1 MNEVANVSQLREFLK
16 KYNKAIGFGFLMAL
30 SMVLVATGKDFWGI
44 YFFEGKLNPIIF
56 ATNTIGFLLL
66 WLLTS
71 FLIIRLSLLKVLLV
85 FCLLIVVTISSQ
97 YLQLPA
103 NNPITIPALL
113 LFWMG
118 IAYLLLPNFF
128 RKYKWVILT
137 MYGGMICYFYMVRTS
152 LDYQELHVRI
162 LSYFLTITVSFT
174 FILWM
179 YQQLHWLISV
189 KVNRTN
195 TELELL
201 KSRVNPHFFFNTLN
215 NLYGLVVEKSDQA
228 PEVVLK
234 LSDMMRYTIY
244 EGEKK
249 LVLLSEEIAY
259 LESYVKLHKIR
270 YQKKVDIKFNHS
282 IDEQAKVPPLLFINL
297 LENAFKHGVE
307 GLTEDAFI
315 HMELGIEK
323 KQLHFEIAN
332 NYDLDAQD
340 KNEGIGLAN
349 LKKRLALLFPNKHQF
364 GITKTNG
371 RYTAKMVIP
380 IHY

>member
-1 MNEVANVSQLREFLK
+1 MNVVENPSQLGELLK
-16 KYNKAIGFGFLMAL
+16 KHSVAVGFGFLMAL
-30 SMVLVATGKDFWGI
+30 TIVLVLTGKDFWGI
-44 YFFEGKLNPIIF
+44 YFFEGNFNPIVF
-56 ATNTIGFLLL
+56 ATNTMGFLLI
-66 WLLTS
+66 WLLAT
-71 FLIIRLSLLKVLLV
+71 FLIVQLSLFKVLLV
-85 FCLLIVVTISSQ
+85 FCLLVVVTISSQ

-118 IAYLLLPNFF
+118 IVYLLLPSLFK
-128 RKYKWVILT
+128 KYRWGIFA
-137 MYGGMICYFYMVRTS
+137 MYGTMICYFYLVRTS
-152 LDYQELHVRI
+152 PNYQEIHVRI
-162 LSYFLTITVSFT
+162 LSYFLTITVSVT
-174 FILWM
+174 LILWM

-249 LVLLSEEIAY
+249 FVLLSDEIAY
-259 LESYVKLHKIR
+259 LESYVELHKIR
-270 YQKKVDIKFNHS
+270 YQKKVDIKFSHGNR
-282 IDEQAKVPPLLFINL
+282 DQVKVPPLLFINL

-323 KQLHFEIAN
+323 KELHFEIVN
-332 NYDLDAQD
+332 NYDLDSPD
-340 KNEGIGLAN
+340 KKEGIGLAN
-349 LKKRLALLFPNKHQF
+349 LKKRLALIFPGKHQF
-364 GITKTNG
+364 EITKRNG

>member
-1 MNEVANVSQLREFLK
+1 MNEVANPSQLGELLK
-16 KYNKAIGFGFLMAL
+16 KHSTAVGFGFLMAL
-30 SMVLVATGKDFWGI
+30 TMVLVLTGKDFWGI
-44 YFFEGKLNPIIF
+44 YFFEGNFNPIIF
-56 ATNTIGFLLL
+56 ATNTIGFLLI
-66 WLLTS
+66 WLLAS
-71 FLIIRLSLLKVLLV
+71 FLIVRLSLVKVLLV
-85 FCLLIVVTISSQ
+85 FCLLVVVTISSQ
-97 YLQLPA
+97 YLKLPA

-118 IAYLLLPNFF
+118 IAYLLLPSFF
-128 RKYKWVILT
+128 KKYQWVIFAL
-137 MYGGMICYFYMVRTS
+137 YGTMICYFYLVRTS
-152 LDYQELHVRI
+152 PNYQVMHVRI

-189 KVNRTN
+189 KVNRTD

-228 PEVVLK
+228 PEVILK

-244 EGEKK
+244 EGDKK
-249 LVLLSEEIAY
+249 LVLLSDEIAY
-259 LESYVKLHKIR
+259 LESYVELHKIR

-282 IDEQAKVPPLLFINL
+282 IHDQVKVPPLLFINL

-323 KQLHFEIAN
+323 KQLHFKIAN
-332 NYDLDAQD
+332 NYDLDSPD
-340 KNEGIGLAN
+340 KKGGIGLAN
-349 LKKRLALLFPNKHQF
+349 LKKRLTLIFPKKHQF
-364 GITKTNG
+364 EITKING

-380 IHY
+380 IH